1 MSKLVEQ
8 LKKHEGFSKH
18 VYQCTAGCDTIGYG
32 FNLDAGM
39 SKRIAELI
47 LRDQVL
53 VIHLKCIEEFIWFS
67 SLSVARQGVVIN
79 MVYNLGMEGFK
90 RFKKMTTAIAAG
102 DNSAV
107 VNEMLDSRWAHQVK
121 GRAWELADQWR
132 DDSFISP

>member
-90 RFKKMTTAIAAG
+90 KFKKMTTAIAAG